1 FASEAPKKLISDFE
15 VILEQDS
22 ISENQRNVEFIIV
35 PTRKVNRID
44 LYSEEENAITKLEFN
59 GKMMPITNDPKLYRG
74 TKNAALVSYFVSNG
88 DSLKVKYSAPSDVSV
103 TFKVLEYSFD
113 LMSNP
118 SFTMEERLDYMMPKP
133 FVITDAIAVKRS
145 FSVDSLTVKK
155 VAENI

>member
-1 FASEAPKKLISDFE
+1 TFWLTYDKQLDEWTQKYLGQNPSEASKYMGQTSYSKYGINFTFASEAPKKLISDFE

-88 DSLKVKYSAPSDVSV
+88 DS
-103 TFKVLEYSFD
+103 
-113 LMSNP
+113 
-118 SFTMEERLDYMMPKP
+118 
-133 FVITDAIAVKRS
+133 
-145 FSVDSLTVKK
+145 
-155 VAENI
+155 